1 MAPFPIVAPARMVSA
16 LALVLAGFL
25 APVGMAVANRSA
37 PAIEVA
43 AALSAVLGWAL
54 AGAPGGTRMLARAC
68 LRSPLAKA
76 GWAFASLAGASF
88 AWTIDRHATAKALT
102 QMAPV
107 VLAGV
112 ALVALAPRVWTRD
125 AARRWLWAGVFVA
138 SGLILIEA
146 FWSPPLPLRR
156 LIHARESF
164 SDLKRSATP
173 LAILVFPA
181 LAFLAPAR
189 GRGGRFGLRE
199 MAVATALIIAAAVA
213 FVAAQSGS
221 AMLGLCV
228 GLGVYALALVSH
240 RLAAAALGAATL
252 LALAAA
258 PLLAPMMANARADFA
273 LLERFHANHRLSIW
287 RAFGERVADHPML
300 GHGFGASESVA
311 AAARPNGEI
320 DLTARLVINSIHPH
334 SQPLQI
340 WVELGAL
347 GAALAALVVI
357 LLTLR
362 LMRDDPRSAP
372 PRLAALAAAFA
383 TAIASFG
390 AWQAWWAAILGLTAA
405 FFAVERARDGR
416 GG

>member
-16 LALVLAGFL
+16 LALVLAAFL
-25 APVGMAVANRSA
+25 VPVGMAVANRSA

-43 AALSAVLGWAL
+43 AALAALIGWAL
-54 AGAPGGTRMLARAC
+54 AGAPGGGRMVAQAALG
-68 LRSPLAKA
+68 SPLAKA
-76 GWAFASLAGASF
+76 GWAFAALAAASL
-88 AWTIDRHATAKALT
+88 AWTIDRHATTKYLT

-107 VLAGV
+107 AFAGV

-125 AARRWLWAGVFVA
+125 SARRWLCAGLFVA

-156 LIHARESF
+156 LVHIRESF

-173 LAILVFPA
+173 LAVLVFPA
-181 LAFLAPAR
+181 LAFLTPAR
-189 GRGGRFGLRE
+189 GRVGLRE
-199 MAVATALIIAAAVA
+199 AAVATALIVAAASA
-213 FVAAQSGS
+213 FFAAQSGS
-221 AMLGLCV
+221 AMLGFCV
-228 GLGVYALALVSH
+228 GFGVYALALVSH
-240 RLAAAALGAATL
+240 RLAAVALGAAAL

-258 PLLAPMMANARADFA
+258 PLVAPIMANARADFA
-273 LLERFHANHRLSIW
+273 LLERFHASHRLSIW
-287 RAFGERVADHPML
+287 RAFGERVADHPVL

-320 DLTARLVINSIHPH
+320 DLTARLVIDGIHPH

-347 GAALAALVVI
+347 GAAFAALVVI
-357 LLTLR
+357 VLTLR
-362 LMRDDPRSAP
+362 LMRDDPRGAP

-416 GG
+416 EG